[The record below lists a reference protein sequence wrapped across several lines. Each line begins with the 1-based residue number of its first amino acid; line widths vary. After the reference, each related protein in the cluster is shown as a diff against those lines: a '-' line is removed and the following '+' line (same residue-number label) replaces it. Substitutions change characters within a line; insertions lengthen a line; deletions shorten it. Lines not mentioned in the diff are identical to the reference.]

1 MRHFFISAVLMVMVI
16 PSMMAQSENLSIAVA
31 VSKQQMTE
39 KAEILQLMKNKL
51 SSAMAESKVGI
62 ANYSGII
69 VSPTTTITN
78 RHIVEGGMRNITIY
92 DIDLSLTV
100 SQVITGSEFN
110 AINITLR
117 GEGYTKDA
125 AILAAIRSLS
135 AKDKRLIMFFSET
148 KTQIL
153 DYYRNN
159 VQVFITK
166 AKTLASMQQYDKA
179 VTLLASY
186 PENLKQ
192 YGQVAVTMKEI
203 YTMYQQ
209 KVCSDILQK
218 ARGAYT
224 IGNYEEAVQ
233 WLNEID
239 MSSPCAKEAKLLA
252 SQIKQAIDAEL
263 AQKITL
269 YQQQMQTAASIEKRR
284 IQAIENIV
292 TSYYKNLPE
301 YYFVF

>member
-1 MRHFFISAVLMVMVI
+1 MRHFLISAILMVMVI

-78 RHIVEGGMRNITIY
+78 RHIVEGGMSNITIY

-292 TSYYKNLPE
+292 TSYYKNQPE

>member
-1 MRHFFISAVLMVMVI
+1 M
-16 PSMMAQSENLSIAVA
+16 
-31 VSKQQMTE
+31 
-39 KAEILQLMKNKL
+39 
-51 SSAMAESKVGI
+51 
-62 ANYSGII
+62 
-69 VSPTTTITN
+69 
-78 RHIVEGGMRNITIY
+78 
-92 DIDLSLTV
+92 
-100 SQVITGSEFN
+100 
-110 AINITLR
+110 R

-292 TSYYKNLPE
+292 TSYYKNQPE